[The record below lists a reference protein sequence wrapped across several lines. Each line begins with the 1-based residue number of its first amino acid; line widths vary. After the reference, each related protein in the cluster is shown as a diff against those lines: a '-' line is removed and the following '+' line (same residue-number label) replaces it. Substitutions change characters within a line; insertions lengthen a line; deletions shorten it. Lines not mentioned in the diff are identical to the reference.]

1 MSTSELLSIGIFA
14 VASGLSVNALRHY
27 DEIGLLKPASVDPAT
42 GYRRY
47 QPDQLQQA
55 RLIRALRQVDMP
67 IESIDRALRGPEGLT
82 SALRDHREALA
93 GRAAKVAELIATT
106 ERYVTEGIT
115 MTDLKTPRIVQ
126 VTINVTDLEHTVTF
140 YTDALGATF
149 NSDISSFTFGSWP
162 SEDFFLLTI
171 AHDANE
177 HGRTHHGPSGHSRF
191 GLLVADVDAAHAKA
205 LAAGATEHY
214 PPVDRPWRPRSSCV
228 IDPSGNWIDLT
239 QA

>member
-1 MSTSELLSIGIFA
+1 VSTSELLSIGIFA

-67 IESIDRALRGPEGLT
+67 IESVAHALRGPEGLA
-82 SALRDHREALA
+82 SALRDHHEALA
-93 GRAAKVAELIATT
+93 DRAAKLAALIAAMD
-106 ERYVTEGIT
+106 RYVKEGIT
-115 MTDLKTPRIVQ
+115 MTDLKAPRIVQ
-126 VTINVTDLEHTVTF
+126 VTINVTDLESTVTF

-162 SEDFFLLTI
+162 SEDFFLLTM

-177 HGRTHHGPSGHSRF
+177 KGARPGPAGHSRF

>member
-1 MSTSELLSIGIFA
+1 VSTSELLSIGVFA

-67 IESIDRALRGPEGLT
+67 IESISHALRGPEGLA

-93 GRAAKVAELIATT
+93 GQAARLAELIAATD
-106 ERYVTEGIT
+106 RYAKGGIT

-126 VTINVTDLEHTVTF
+126 VTINVTDLESAVAF
-140 YTDALGATF
+140 YTDAFGATF
-149 NSDISSFTFGSWP
+149 NSDISSLTFGTWP

-171 AHDANE
+171 AHDTDE
-177 HGRTHHGPSGHSRF
+177 RGRTHHGPSGRSRF

-205 LAAGATEHY
+205 LAAGATEQY
-214 PPVDRPWRPRSSCV
+214 PPVDQPWRPRSSGV
-228 IDPSGNWIDLT
+228 IDPSGNWIDLA